1 MFHVNMSIRQLL
13 RTPVKTLLF
22 VLLLAAVTIM
32 LVFGSVLYLQT
43 QAHIEAVED
52 QFTTIGMVTQR
63 PSSTQTIT
71 REFGCGV
78 TETAIYDVYD
88 ELIHR

>member
-43 QAHIEAVED
+43 QAHIEAV
-52 QFTTIGMVTQR
+52 R
-63 PSSTQTIT
+63 
-71 REFGCGV
+71 
-78 TETAIYDVYD
+78 
-88 ELIHR
+88 